1 MGCGLGI
8 QTQGTHAAFAAGT
21 GILVFIDLVAHL
33 ILRLADSNVLNTINE
48 SVEDQPEQLDLE
60 NFRFKLFASFADEE
74 EAIAID
80 LVNALKKLTEKLDK
94 PDLF

>member
-8 QTQGTHAAFAAGT
+8 HSQGTHAAFAAGT
-21 GILVFIDLVAHL
+21 GVLVFIDLVAHM
-33 ILRLADSNVLNTINE
+33 ILKLVDSNVLSALNE
-48 SVEDQPEQLDLE
+48 STEDQPEQLDLE
-60 NFRFKLFASFADEE
+60 NFQFKLFASFADEE

-80 LVNALKKLTEKLDK
+80 LINALKKLTEKLDK